1 MAGIG
6 EDVYYEVY
14 CSEVLPLDNLKKD
27 VIYDEILESQLIGA
41 TSGDFKNEDLAINLK
56 YHKYDSEIYRRK
68 ESGPVFKSV
77 FYDAE
82 LNDFKFKLEMITL
95 YDTSRN

>member
-1 MAGIG
+1 MGIG

-27 VIYDEILESQLIGA
+27 VIYDEILESQLIGD

-56 YHKYDSEIYRRK
+56 YHEYYYEIYKRDK
-68 ESGPVFKSV
+68 SGPVFKSV

-82 LNDFKFKLEMITL
+82 LNDFKFELEMITL
-95 YDTSRN
+95 YNVNGN

>member
-6 EDVYYEVY
+6 ENTYYEVY
-14 CSEVLPLDNLKKD
+14 CSEVLPLDNLERD

-82 LNDFKFKLEMITL
+82 LNNLKFKLEMITL
-95 YDTSRN
+95 YDISRN